1 MINKRTISEIL
12 AVSVLGT
19 LLHFVY
25 EWTGENKIAALFSA
39 VNESVWE
46 HLKLLFWP
54 VLLVTAIEYVFI
66 ERKKRIG
73 GFLPARFFG
82 MLFGMLVTVTLYYTI
97 TGIVGKNIDFVNI
110 AIFYIAVIAVFLM
123 SHLIIKNGCCRQPIA
138 SLAAVIGFIL
148 LAVLFGIWSFNPP
161 DIGIFID
168 PTMKKPPA

>member
-1 MINKRTISEIL
+1 MINKRTILDIL

-54 VLLVTAIEYVFI
+54 VLLVTVIEYVFI

-73 GFLPARFFG
+73 GFLPARFSG

-110 AIFYIAVIAVFLM
+110 AIFYIAVIAVFLV

-148 LAVLFGIWSFNPP
+148 LAVLFGIWSFYPP

-168 PTMKKPPA
+168 PTMKNPPA